1 MMIENRQ
8 KSITTTDTPIFTTG
22 DEFLTKVNSSV
33 KRYMVQ
39 SSGNAEIV
47 SVVFYS
53 PDDTSIKDNYIKIVE
68 QNTKKIL
75 YKIVSINDLG
85 EPIVEI
91 FLDHCETQKK
101 LNSYYTS
108 ILKEKNLLYIGA
120 EFYIVYDKI
129 KDGLNVRIEES
140 LSDYKIND
148 IYNTLYQK
156 MVN

>member
-1 MMIENRQ
+1 ML
-8 KSITTTDTPIFTTG
+8 SDVFPIVP
-22 DEFLTKVNSSV
+22 K
-33 KRYMVQ
+33 
-39 SSGNAEIV
+39 
-47 SVVFYS
+47 
-53 PDDTSIKDNYIKIVE
+53 
-68 QNTKKIL
+68 
-75 YKIVSINDLG
+75 
-85 EPIVEI
+85 IVEI